1 MIFLLDNGTFDS
13 FNYNRWTVNPADMV
27 GDNMLRDLQQS
38 GLFRAVFSYHT
49 PDEGRYVV
57 QGGVEDFF
65 LKMGKT
71 GRTAVAALVIT
82 LEDTKQ
88 HAATRR
94 ILYQKKYREE
104 RLLGTPTA
112 EGYCR
117 AMSLALEALSRRIT
131 TDIYAGIINAEKC

>member
-1 MIFLLDNGTFDS
+1 
-13 FNYNRWTVNPADMV
+13 
-27 GDNMLRDLQQS
+27 MLRDLQQS

-94 ILYQKKYREE
+94 ILYQKKYRK
-104 RLLGTPTA
+104 RDFWGPRPRKATA
-112 EGYCR
+112 GLR
-117 AMSLALEALSRRIT
+117 VSPWKPFP
-131 TDIYAGIINAEKC
+131 GG